1 MRHSSLLVE
10 ERVEAVRSFN
20 RFYAQKM
27 GVFSTQDASPFS
39 LTEVR
44 ILFELF
50 TQQRVTAKDI
60 CRTLAV
66 DPGYVSRILH
76 RFEDKKIIVKRA
88 DKRDARQRF
97 VGLTV
102 KGRRLYLA
110 WADNANRHVR
120 NLLETLGDE
129 DQVRLVSAMQ
139 VIEELLSK
147 TDEDA
152 FVVRILS
159 PKWLNGR
166 FSGYSAEDCEKLA
179 ADMDSRCDKYWI
191 ADRNGRLLCAALFS
205 RVSETTGEVRLI
217 STEHDAVAGDAGQ
230 KLLRKAVSFSRHA
243 GYSRLVFN
251 AKSRLN
257 NVETLLKE
265 AGFEIIDRVQYA
277 PKDDATP
284 ECHWEMKV

>member
-10 ERVEAVRSFN
+10 ERVEAIRSFN

-60 CRTLAV
+60 CRALAV

-76 RFEDKKIIVKRA
+76 RFEEKKLIIKKA

-110 WADNANRHVR
+110 WADHANRHVR
-120 NLLETLGDE
+120 NLLETLCDD
-129 DQVRLVSAMQ
+129 DQVRVVSAMQ

-147 TDEDA
+147 TDDES

-166 FSGYSAEDCEKLA
+166 FSGYSLEDCEKLA
-179 ADMDSRCDKYWI
+179 ADMDMNCEKHWI

-205 RVSETTGEVRLI
+205 RVSETTGEVRLV
-217 STEHDAVAGDAGQ
+217 SGELDTMAGDAGQ

-243 GYSRLVFN
+243 GYSKLIFN
-251 AKSRLN
+251 SKSRLN
-257 NVETLLKE
+257 NVEALLQE
-265 AGFEIIDRVQYA
+265 AGFEMVERVQYA
-277 PKDDATP
+277 PKEASLP
-284 ECHWEMKV
+284 ACHWEIKI